1 MLPLGEFA
9 FQFVKRAV
17 SCEFT
22 FVICD
27 LILNEVASHLKTD
40 KERVL
45 ALIFSELTKKQ
56 KLQIIDYSDELVL
69 AAKKLARERALPL
82 NDCIFALIAK
92 EEGLIVVS
100 RDKHFEQLSD
110 IVFCFK
116 PEDL

>member
-22 FVICD
+22 FIICD
-27 LILNEVASHLKTD
+27 LILNEVASHLKIG
-40 KERVL
+40 KEKVL
-45 ALIFSELTKKQ
+45 VLIFSELIKKQ
-56 KLQIIDYSDELVL
+56 KLRIIDYSDELVL
-69 AAKKLARERALPL
+69 TAKKLARERSLPL

-92 EEGLIVVS
+92 EKGLIVVS
-100 RDKHFEQLSD
+100 RDRHFEQLSD
-110 IVFCFK
+110 IALCFK